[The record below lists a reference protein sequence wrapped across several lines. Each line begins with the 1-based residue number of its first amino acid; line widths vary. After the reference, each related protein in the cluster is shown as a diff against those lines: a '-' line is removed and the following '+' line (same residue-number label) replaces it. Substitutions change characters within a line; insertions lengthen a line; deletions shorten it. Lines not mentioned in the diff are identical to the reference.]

1 MSDRPVYEWELE
13 GSLHV
18 WHYPER
24 VKGMEGWH
32 LNADEPA
39 CRSMADLVDRM
50 LASEGE
56 VQRRIP
62 VSAPGRMRGAPGHRW
77 EPATKLL
84 LRFPN
89 GEAEDDHWHLELRE
103 GNVLAL
109 TLGAAKLRQ
118 FKESLLS
125 LPHWKDDYALGPDVE
140 LRRAPGRERWRR
152 ECLWFWTKVE

>member
-1 MSDRPVYEWELE
+1 MGDNPLYQWEME

-32 LNADEPA
+32 LNADEPG
-39 CRSMADLVDRM
+39 CRSLADLVDRM
-50 LASEGE
+50 LAAEGQVE
-56 VQRRIP
+56 RRIP
-62 VSAPGRMRGAPGHRW
+62 VSVPHRALGKGW

-84 LRFPN
+84 LRYLQ
-89 GEAEDDHWHLELRE
+89 GEGDDNHWHLELRD

-109 TLGAAKLRQ
+109 TLGAAKMRQ
-118 FKESLLS
+118 LKDSLLG
-125 LPHWKDDYALGPDVE
+125 LPLWKDDFALGPDVD
-140 LRRAPGRERWRR
+140 LRRAAGRGRWNR